1 MSRPSPRIYKTP
13 FSAPYWRDA
22 AADFKQVRT
31 LAFSALMIAACVG
44 LSYVPSIYIGD
55 TGAKLTWGFLARA
68 LCSLVG
74 GPINGLV
81 FGLAEDTVSYL
92 MNPGGP
98 YFPGYALT
106 TMLGNLTYALFLY
119 RSRVTVVR
127 VAFAKLLTNVQN
139 VFLGSLWSMILY
151 GKKSYWVYMTGSAFK
166 NIITFPITLAA
177 LLVLLAALLP
187 IMKRMG
193 LLPAESKGKLELI

>member
-1 MSRPSPRIYKTP
+1 MLYKHP
-13 FSAPYWRDA
+13 FSKAYWQDA
-22 AADFKQVRT
+22 LKDFKNLRT
-31 LAFSALMIAACVG
+31 LVFSALMIAACVG
-44 LSYVPSIYIGD
+44 LSYIPSIPIGD
-55 TGAKLTWGFLARA
+55 TGASLSWGFLARA

-81 FGLAEDTVSYL
+81 FGLAEDTISFL
-92 MNPGGP
+92 MKPSGV

-106 TMLGNLTYALFLY
+106 TMLGNLIYALFLY

-127 VAFAKLLTNVQN
+127 VAIAKLLTNVQN
-139 VFLGSLWSMILY
+139 VFLGSLWTTILY

-166 NIITFPITLAA
+166 NVITYPLTLAA